1 MICHKEIDQLLI
13 TSFCNMLINS
23 DRIHDDLA
31 RILKVIYESHSEDI
45 FEYDNE
51 PWMIQFLHIKTEL
64 EIN

>member
-1 MICHKEIDQLLI
+1 
-13 TSFCNMLINS
+13 MLINS